1 MLVGICLLDSDMVY
15 CKLSRGM
22 SRGRGMMANR
32 SMMESRGTMAH
43 DMSLTSRMGRTI
55 HMGRMETHG
64 MRMVSRGKSGTMA
77 RGKSGTTARGK
88 SGMMARSMRGI
99 LARGTMKAH
108 NRSLLECSTNQ
119 HNSRVDSCSSGHY
132 KLREDRRVLV
142 RARVCSWFHVLHPP
156 AQGSSRHLLRGLQQ

>member
-64 MRMVSRGKSGTMA
+64 MRMVSRGKSGT
-77 RGKSGTTARGK
+77 TARGK

-132 KLREDRRVLV
+132 RLREDHRVLV
-142 RARVCSWFHVLHPP
+142 RARVCSWFHVPHPP
-156 AQGSSRHLLRGLQQ
+156 VQGSSRHLLRRLQQ